1 MTDEEQTTPP
11 ADPPP
16 DDDEEGRGGGDGKS
30 KALGMPGLGDRGRT
44 SANEPT
50 DK

>member
-1 MTDEEQTTPP
+1 MPDEPEQVDPP
-11 ADPPP
+11 TDPPP
-16 DDDEEGRGGGDGKS
+16 DDEEGRGGGDGKS

-50 DK
+50 DN

>member
-1 MTDEEQTTPP
+1 MTDEPQQPTTEVPT
-11 ADPPP
+11 
-16 DDDEEGRGGGDGKS
+16 DDEEVEGRGGGDGKS

-50 DK
+50 DE